1 VLNLKKRSLVAE
13 WSRNS
18 SIESRISIRNLL
30 KAGCVI
36 ACAVLAFT
44 ASAADVE
51 KLVESCFACH
61 GKNGVSTEVKVP
73 TIAGYS
79 SDYFGFSLSMY
90 SRSERPCV
98 DVEYPGGSKKGVKT
112 NMCEIV
118 KGFGE
123 SEIDQIG
130 DYFEKQ
136 KFVRSVQN
144 FDPELAKKG
153 EAIHFDKCEVC
164 HTKSG
169 SSPADNIGILGGQK
183 MDYLREQIRF
193 VKDGKRFTSKK
204 MKLRLDALSDQ
215 DMEAV
220 VHYYGSFQ

>member
-1 VLNLKKRSLVAE
+1 LKKRNLVRE
-13 WSRNS
+13 ESWGSRVNS
-18 SIESRISIRNLL
+18 MANIENLMKSCAAL
-30 KAGCVI
+30 VCVSF
-36 ACAVLAFT
+36 AFT

-61 GKNGVSTEVKVP
+61 GKNGVSTELKVP

-90 SRSERPCV
+90 TRSERPCV
-98 DVEYPGGSKKGVKT
+98 DFEYPAGSKKGVKT

-118 KGFGE
+118 KDFGE
-123 SEIDQIG
+123 SEIEQIG
-130 DYFEKQ
+130 EYFEKQ
-136 KFVRSVQN
+136 KFVRTVQK

-169 SSPADNIGILGGQK
+169 SLAADNIGILGGQK

-204 MKLRLDALSDQ
+204 MKMRLDALSDQ

-220 VHYYGSFQ
+220 AHYYGSFQ